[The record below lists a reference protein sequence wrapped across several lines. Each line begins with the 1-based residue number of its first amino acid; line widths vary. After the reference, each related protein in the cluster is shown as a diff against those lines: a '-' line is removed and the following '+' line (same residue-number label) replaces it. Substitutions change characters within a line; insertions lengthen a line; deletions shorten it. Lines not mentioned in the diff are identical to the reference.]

1 MLISAAVKLSATLRG
16 KTFSFA
22 DLKQV
27 MGRANEEKSGDR
39 LAGVAAASAE
49 ERIAAKLVLSEVTL
63 AELRN
68 NPAVPY
74 DDDAV
79 TRLIQDDLNLPIYE
93 TVKNWTVS
101 ELREHVLDVRVTGA
115 DLLRLS
121 RGLTSEM
128 IAATAKL
135 MSNLDLVVAA
145 KKINVVVHAN
155 NTLGLPGR
163 LSSRL
168 QPNHPS
174 DDIDGILAS
183 LKEGLSFGVGDAVF
197 GINPVTDSP
206 EQTKKILD
214 ATHDFITDW
223 RVPTQNCCL
232 AHVTTQM
239 RALEQGAKLHLMFQS
254 IAGTEKAMTSFGVT
268 IPLLQ
273 EAWDMTKKLGQATG
287 PNVMYFETGQGSAL
301 SADAHHGVDQ
311 QTLEAR
317 NYGLARHFSPFL
329 VNTVVGFIGPEYLFD
344 ARQITRAGLED
355 HFCGKLHG
363 ISMGCDA
370 CYTNHA
376 DADQNDLENLEVL
389 LATAGCSF
397 FMGLP
402 MGDDVMLNYQSTSYH
417 DNATLKQLLGLRPA
431 PEFEA
436 WLEEMGIMKDGRLT
450 ERAGDATLFAWIWP
464 ETRCDASVVA

>member
-1 MLISAAVKLSATLRG
+1 MKLAATLRG
-16 KTFSFA
+16 KTYTFR
-22 DLKQV
+22 DLNDVLAK
-27 MGRANEEKSGDR
+27 ANEEKSGDR
-39 LAGVAAASAE
+39 LAGVAAASAT

-63 AELRN
+63 AELREH
-68 NPAVPY
+68 PAVPY

-93 TVKNWTVS
+93 TVKSWTVS
-101 ELREHVLDVRVTGA
+101 RLREHVLDENVSGE

-128 IAATAKL
+128 IAACAKL
-135 MSNLDLVVAA
+135 MSNLDLIVAA
-145 KKINVVVHAN
+145 RKIRVVVHAN

-163 LSSRL
+163 LSIRL

-174 DDIDGILAS
+174 DSIEGILAS
-183 LKEGLSFGVGDAVF
+183 LKEGLSFGAGDAVL

-206 EQTKKILD
+206 ERTREILD
-214 ATHDFITDW
+214 ATHRFIEEW

-239 RALEQGAKLHLMFQS
+239 KALERGAKLHLMFQS

-268 IPLLQ
+268 LPLLQ

-287 PNVMYFETGQGSAL
+287 PHVMYFETGQGSAL

-317 NYGLARHFSPFL
+317 NYGLARHFQPFL
-329 VNTVVGFIGPEYLFD
+329 VNTVVGFIGPEYLYD

-363 ISMGCDA
+363 IPMGCDA

-389 LATAGCSF
+389 LTAAGCNF

-402 MGDDVMLNYQSTSYH
+402 MGDDVMLNYQSTSFH
-417 DNATLKQLLGLRPA
+417 DDATLRQVLGLRPA
-431 PEFEA
+431 PEFET
-436 WLEEMGIMKDGRLT
+436 WMEDLGLM
-450 ERAGDATLFAWIWP
+450 RAGKLTAKAGDPSIFG
-464 ETRCDASVVA
+464 

>member
-1 MLISAAVKLSATLRG
+1 MKLAATLRG
-16 KTFSFA
+16 KSWVFR
-22 DLKQV
+22 DLVDV
-27 MGRANEEKSGDR
+27 MAKANEEKSGDR
-39 LAGVAAASAE
+39 LAGVAASSAT

-63 AELRN
+63 EELRK
-68 NPAVPY
+68 NPVVPY
-74 DDDAV
+74 EKDAV

-93 TVKNWTVS
+93 SLKSWTVAQ
-101 ELREHVLDVRVTGA
+101 LREHVLDVRVSGE

-128 IAATAKL
+128 IAACAKL
-135 MSNLDLVVAA
+135 MSNLDLIVAA
-145 KKINVVVHAN
+145 RKIRVVVHAN
-155 NTLGLPGR
+155 NTLGLEGR
-163 LSSRL
+163 LGVRL

-174 DDIDGILAS
+174 DDVDGILAS
-183 LKEGLSFGVGDAVF
+183 MKEGLSYGVGDAVV
-197 GINPVTDSP
+197 GINPVTDNP
-206 EQTKKILD
+206 EQTRKILD
-214 ATHDFITDW
+214 ATHRFLREW
-223 RVPTQNCCL
+223 KVPTQNCCL

-239 RALEQGAKLHLMFQS
+239 KALEAGAKLDLIFQS

-268 IPLLQ
+268 LPLLA
-273 EAWDMTKKLGQATG
+273 EASDMTRRLGQATG

-317 NYGLARHFSPFL
+317 NYGLARHYSPFL
-329 VNTVVGFIGPEYLFD
+329 VNTVVGFIGPEYLYD

-363 ISMGCDA
+363 IPMGCDA

-389 LATAGCSF
+389 LTTAGCNF

-402 MGDDVMLNYQSTSYH
+402 MGDDVMLNYQSTSFH
-417 DNATLKQLLGLRPA
+417 DDATLRQLLGVRPA
-431 PEFEA
+431 PEFER
-436 WLEEMGIMKDGRLT
+436 WLEELGLMQDGRLT
-450 ERAGDATLFAWIWP
+450 DKAGDP
-464 ETRCDASVVA
+464 SVFG